1 MEKPKEMYNIIFKED
16 WPMWAGGIL
25 LAILAILMW
34 MLGEPWAMIGGY
46 RNWGDWF
53 LTGIG
58 VYEAKEML
66 SPLIDTKSIMALGI
80 VFGAFIASLI
90 TGGFGF
96 RMPPWWELLKGLVG
110 GALMGF
116 SSVIAGGCN
125 IGGFY
130 SQFAALS
137 LSGIFMWAG
146 LIIGA
151 ILGLRYIK
159 WELEHIPSKVLSAG
173 INLPS
178 APFVFRKSLPFF
190 GWILLI
196 LIFFMPIFYGE
207 NTKLGILATIS
218 LLAGFVMMRSRFCF
232 ASTFR
237 DPFMTGESDK
247 TQAVILSI
255 LVLVLGVSIIKW
267 SGIVPS
273 YKYVFSNAG
282 WGGVVGGAI
291 FGFGMLLAGG

>member
-1 MEKPKEMYNIIFKED
+1 
-16 WPMWAGGIL
+16 
-25 LAILAILMW
+25 
-34 MLGEPWAMIGGY
+34 
-46 RNWGDWF
+46 
-53 LTGIG
+53 
-58 VYEAKEML
+58 
-66 SPLIDTKSIMALGI
+66 MALGA
-80 VFGAFIASLI
+80 VFGAFTAALIA
-90 TGGFGF
+90 GGFGF

-159 WELEHIPSKVLSAG
+159 WELEHIPSKVLSVG
-173 INLPS
+173 ISLPS
-178 APFVFRKSLPFF
+178 APSALKKSLPYF
-190 GWILLI
+190 GWIFLV
-196 LIFFMPIFYGE
+196 LIFFMPSLYRE
-207 NTKLGILATIS
+207 NTRLGVLATVS

-247 TQAVILSI
+247 TQSVILSI
-255 LVLVLGVSIIKW
+255 LILVLGVSIIKW

-273 YKYVFSNAG
+273 YRYVFANAG
-282 WGGVVGGAI
+282 WGGLVGGAI
-291 FGFGMLLAGG
+291 FGFGMLLSGG